1 MQFTNKVRI
10 ISTITKVRL
19 SLKHDTVANMPTTST
34 VKLIAQT
41 SPRRHQGQYT

>member
-1 MQFTNKVRI
+1 
-10 ISTITKVRL
+10 
-19 SLKHDTVANMPTTST
+19 MPTTST